1 MHTIDTIALRFAMA
15 PFVVFIVIMAGFI
28 YFKNRKP

>member
-1 MHTIDTIALRFAMA
+1 MHSIDPIALRFAMA
-15 PFVVFIVIMAGFI
+15 PFIVFILIMAGFI